1 MSPGKDYAPCT
12 HCSANNITHRRVCW
26 RCGATL
32 PYTIGLDG
40 KPRANH
46 DWSQQRTN
54 RAEIERLLD
63 QAQTLD
69 LEQEK
74 RQQQLQEQQERTVEP
89 AHHAFRSRIW
99 RWLKRGGEETS
110 EA

>member
-12 HCSANNITHRRVCW
+12 HCGANNITHRRACW

-40 KPRANH
+40 KPRANS
-46 DWSQQRTN
+46 DWSQTRVN
-54 RAEIERLLD
+54 RAEIDRLLD

-69 LEQEK
+69 IEQET
-74 RQQQLQEQQERTVEP
+74 RLQNEEAAIQAAEQKP
-89 AHHAFRSRIW
+89 SPFRSSIW
-99 RWLKRGGEETS
+99 RWLRKAEP
-110 EA
+110 

>member
-12 HCSANNITHRRVCW
+12 HCNANNITHRRVCW

-40 KPRANH
+40 KPRSNS
-46 DWSQQRTN
+46 DWSQNRTN

-69 LEQEK
+69 IEQEK
-74 RQQQLQEQQERTVEP
+74 RLHSEAEAAASAP
-89 AHHAFRSRIW
+89 APQGFRPRIW
-99 RWLKRGGEETS
+99 RWLRRGDEGTS
-110 EA
+110 KA